1 MRTQTLRLTV
11 RSRKDISPKTVELY
25 FEFDGKYFPQLGWMD
40 IEDTPL
46 SWSQGLDKYGSLGTL
61 SFLDGPF
68 AFDVQENNG
77 EYLFRFFDKYCENV
91 NITSFQHTTTKTD
104 YEFFRA
110 SLKTFMREHKKR

>member
-25 FEFDGKYFPQLGWMD
+25 FEFDGDYFPQLGWMD

-46 SWSQGLDKYGSLGTL
+46 SWGQGLDKYGSLGTL

-77 EYLFRFFDKYCENV
+77 EYLFSFFDKYCDNV
-91 NITSFQHTTTKTD
+91 NIISTQQTTTKDD
-104 YEFFRA
+104 YELFRA
-110 SLKTFMREHKKR
+110 SLKKFLREHKKR